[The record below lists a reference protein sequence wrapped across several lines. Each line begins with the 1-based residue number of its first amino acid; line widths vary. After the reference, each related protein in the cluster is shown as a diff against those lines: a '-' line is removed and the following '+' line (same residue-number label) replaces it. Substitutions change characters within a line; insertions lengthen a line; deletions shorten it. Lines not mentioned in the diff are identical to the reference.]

1 MKARQF
7 KRGEDIKVTITK
19 MAFGGRGIAKI
30 ETEEG
35 DIVAF
40 VPNTITGQKVR
51 CRIAKVRKRHLE
63 TKLMEVL
70 ERAPSEVEIPYQA
83 ISGAPFATLP
93 VSMQEK
99 TKKETTIDLLQRI
112 GKVENA
118 PELFDEFISSPL
130 HWHYRNKMEYS
141 FAAIRYDLREKTDTD
156 DFALGFKHRGT
167 WWMVE
172 NLNKDSGLFDEE
184 MENGLKEIR
193 KYCENTGLPAWHHP
207 KKEGFFRFLTVRK
220 SHTDNGLILNLVTS
234 SSGLENFDIE
244 AFSTF
249 LKELYGERLQ
259 GFLHTVNDDI
269 GDRVQPLEGESD
281 LVFGKEYITEKL
293 SGLNFKIQM
302 ESFFQTNPR
311 AAERLYAK
319 AIDYL
324 SEETEE
330 TEGKG
335 LILDLFCGTGTIGQ
349 LVGSKLTE
357 AKILGV
363 DIVAKAIE
371 DAKRSAQENGV
382 PNVEFEAADV
392 GKFLLHHPEYKGKI
406 DAIVLDPPR
415 GGIAPKALIRTIELE
430 ADTIVYI
437 SCNPATLARDT
448 EVLQKQNYQLK
459 KFALVDQFP
468 HTGHVEAVA
477 LFKKS
482 KHE

>member
-1 MKARQF
+1 MKAHQF

-35 DIVAF
+35 EIVAF
-40 VPNTITGQKVR
+40 VPNAITGQKVR

-70 ERAPSEVEIPYQA
+70 ERAPSEIKIPYQP
-83 ISGAPFATLP
+83 ISGAPFATFPL
-93 VSMQEK
+93 QIHQQQH
-99 TKKETTIDLLQRI
+99 THTTIDLLQRI

-118 PELFDEFISSPL
+118 TDLFDEFISSPL

-141 FAAIRYDLREKTDTD
+141 FAAIRYDLREKTDVD

-172 NLNKDSGLFDEE
+172 NLDKDSGLFDEE
-184 MENGLKEIR
+184 MENGLKKIR
-193 KYCENTGLPAWHHP
+193 GYCENTGLAAWHHP

-234 SSGLENFDIE
+234 SKGLEKFDLE
-244 AFSTF
+244 DFSKF
-249 LKELYGERLQ
+249 LQDLLGTRLQ

-281 LVFGKEYITEKL
+281 LIFGKDFIKETL
-293 SGLNFKIQM
+293 SGLTFKIQM
-302 ESFFQTNPR
+302 ESFFQTNPL
-311 AAERLYAK
+311 AAERLYDK
-319 AIDYL
+319 AIEYL
-324 SEETEE
+324 SEE

-349 LVGSKLTE
+349 MVGSKLTE

-363 DIVAKAIE
+363 DIVEKAIE
-371 DAKRSAQENGV
+371 DAKRSAEENGV
-382 PNVEFEAADV
+382 PNVEFHASDV
-392 GKFLLHHPEYKGKI
+392 GKFLLHHPEYQGKI
-406 DAIVLDPPR
+406 DAVVLDPPR
-415 GGIAPKALIRTIELE
+415 GGIAPKALVRTIELG

-448 EVLQKQNYQLK
+448 EVLQGSGYHLK

-477 LFKKS
+477 LFKKN
-482 KHE
+482 

>member
-1 MKARQF
+1 MKAHQF

-35 DIVAF
+35 EIVAF
-40 VPNTITGQKVR
+40 VPNAITGQKVR

-70 ERAPSEVEIPYQA
+70 ERAPSEVEIPYQP

-93 VSMQEK
+93 IEIQEE

-118 PELFDEFISSPL
+118 ADLFDEFISSPL

-141 FAAIRYDLREKTDTD
+141 FAAIRYDLREKTDVD

-172 NLNKDSGLFDEE
+172 NLDKDSGLFDEE
-184 MENGLKEIR
+184 MENGLKKIR
-193 KYCENTGLPAWHHP
+193 GYCENTGLAAWHHP

-234 SSGLENFDIE
+234 SKGLEKFDLE
-244 AFSTF
+244 DFSKF
-249 LKELYGERLQ
+249 LQDLLGNRLQ

-281 LVFGKEYITEKL
+281 LIFGKDFIKETL
-293 SGLNFKIQM
+293 SGLTFKIQM
-302 ESFFQTNPR
+302 ESFFQTNPL
-311 AAERLYAK
+311 AAERLYDK
-319 AIDYL
+319 AIEYL
-324 SEETEE
+324 SEE

-349 LVGSKLTE
+349 MVGSKLTE

-363 DIVAKAIE
+363 DIVEKAIE
-371 DAKRSAQENGV
+371 DAKRSAEENGV
-382 PNVEFEAADV
+382 PNVEFHASDV
-392 GKFLLHHPEYKGKI
+392 GKFLLHHPEYQGKI
-406 DAIVLDPPR
+406 DAVVLDPPR
-415 GGIAPKALIRTIELE
+415 GGIAPKALVRTIELG

-448 EVLQKQNYQLK
+448 EVLQGSGYHLK

-477 LFKKS
+477 LFKKN
-482 KHE
+482 

>member
-1 MKARQF
+1 MKAHQF

-35 DIVAF
+35 EIVAF
-40 VPNTITGQKVR
+40 VPNAITGQKVR

-70 ERAPSEVEIPYQA
+70 ERAPSEIKIPYQP

-93 VSMQEK
+93 IEIQEE

-118 PELFDEFISSPL
+118 ADLFDEFISSPL

-141 FAAIRYDLREKTDTD
+141 FAAIRYDLREKTDVD

-172 NLNKDSGLFDEE
+172 NLDKDSGLFDEE
-184 MENGLKEIR
+184 MENGLKKIR
-193 KYCENTGLPAWHHP
+193 GYCENTGLAAWHHP

-234 SSGLENFDIE
+234 SKGLEKFDLE
-244 AFSTF
+244 DFSKF
-249 LKELYGERLQ
+249 LQDLLGNRLQ

-281 LVFGKEYITEKL
+281 LIFGKDFIKETL
-293 SGLNFKIQM
+293 SGLTFKIQM

-324 SEETEE
+324 SEETE
-330 TEGKG
+330 GKG

-349 LVGSKLTE
+349 MVGSKLTE

-363 DIVAKAIE
+363 DIVEKAIQ
-371 DAKRSAQENGV
+371 DAKRSAEENGV
-382 PNVEFEAADV
+382 PNVEFQASDV
-392 GKFLLHHPEYKGKI
+392 GKFLLHHPEYQGKI
-406 DAIVLDPPR
+406 DAVVLDPPR
-415 GGIAPKALIRTIELE
+415 GGIAPKALVRTIELG

-448 EVLQKQNYQLK
+448 EVLQGSGYHLK

-477 LFKKS
+477 LFKKN
-482 KHE
+482 

>member
-1 MKARQF
+1 MKAHQF

-35 DIVAF
+35 EIVAF
-40 VPNTITGQKVR
+40 VPNAITGQKVR

-70 ERAPSEVEIPYQA
+70 ERAPSEVEIPYQP

-93 VSMQEK
+93 IEIQEE

-118 PELFDEFISSPL
+118 ADLFDEFISSPL

-141 FAAIRYDLREKTDTD
+141 FAAIRYDLREKTDVD

-172 NLNKDSGLFDEE
+172 NLDKDSGLFDEE
-184 MENGLKEIR
+184 MENGLKKIR
-193 KYCENTGLPAWHHP
+193 GYCENTGLAAWHHP

-234 SSGLENFDIE
+234 SKGLEKFDLE
-244 AFSTF
+244 DFSKF
-249 LKELYGERLQ
+249 LQDLLGNRLQ

-281 LVFGKEYITEKL
+281 LIFGKDFIKETL
-293 SGLNFKIQM
+293 SGLTFKIQM

-324 SEETEE
+324 SEETE
-330 TEGKG
+330 GKG

-349 LVGSKLTE
+349 MVGSKLTE
-357 AKILGV
+357 AEILGV
-363 DIVAKAIE
+363 DIVEKAIE
-371 DAKRSAQENGV
+371 DAKRSAEENGV
-382 PNVEFEAADV
+382 PNVKFQASDV
-392 GKFLLHHPEYKGKI
+392 GKFLLHHPEYQGNI
-406 DAIVLDPPR
+406 DAVVLDPPR
-415 GGIAPKALIRTIELE
+415 GGIAPKALVRTIELG
-430 ADTIVYI
+430 ANTIVYI

-448 EVLQKQNYQLK
+448 EVLQGSGYHLK

-477 LFKKS
+477 LFKKN
-482 KHE
+482 

>member
-1 MKARQF
+1 MKAHQF

-35 DIVAF
+35 EIVAF
-40 VPNTITGQKVR
+40 VPNAITGQKVR

-70 ERAPSEVEIPYQA
+70 ERAPSEIKIPYQP

-93 VSMQEK
+93 IEIQEE

-118 PELFDEFISSPL
+118 TDLFDEFISSPL

-141 FAAIRYDLREKTDTD
+141 FAAIRYDLREKTDVD

-172 NLNKDSGLFDEE
+172 NLDKDSGLFDEE
-184 MENGLKEIR
+184 MENGLKKIR
-193 KYCENTGLPAWHHP
+193 GYCENTGLAAWHHP

-234 SSGLENFDIE
+234 SKGLEKFDLE
-244 AFSTF
+244 DFSKF
-249 LKELYGERLQ
+249 LQDLLGNRLQ

-281 LVFGKEYITEKL
+281 LIFGKDFIKETL
-293 SGLNFKIQM
+293 SGLTFKIQM

-324 SEETEE
+324 SEETE
-330 TEGKG
+330 GKG

-349 LVGSKLTE
+349 MVGSKLTE

-363 DIVAKAIE
+363 DIVEKAIE
-371 DAKRSAQENGV
+371 DAKRSAEENGV
-382 PNVEFEAADV
+382 PNVEFHASDV
-392 GKFLLHHPEYKGKI
+392 GKFLLHHPEYQGKI
-406 DAIVLDPPR
+406 DAVVLDPPR
-415 GGIAPKALIRTIELE
+415 GGIAPKALVRTIELG

-448 EVLQKQNYQLK
+448 EVLQGSGYHLK

-477 LFKKS
+477 LFKKN
-482 KHE
+482 

>member
-1 MKARQF
+1 MKAHQF

-35 DIVAF
+35 EIVAF
-40 VPNTITGQKVR
+40 VPNAITGQKVR

-70 ERAPSEVEIPYQA
+70 ERAPSEIKIPYQP

-93 VSMQEK
+93 IEIQEE

-118 PELFDEFISSPL
+118 TDLFDEFISSPL

-141 FAAIRYDLREKTDTD
+141 FAAIRYDLREKTDVD

-172 NLNKDSGLFDEE
+172 NLDKDSGLFDEE
-184 MENGLKEIR
+184 MENGLKKIR
-193 KYCENTGLPAWHHP
+193 GYCENTGLAAWHHP

-234 SSGLENFDIE
+234 SKGLEKFDLE
-244 AFSTF
+244 DFSKF
-249 LKELYGERLQ
+249 LQDLLGNRLQ

-281 LVFGKEYITEKL
+281 LIFGKDFIKETL
-293 SGLNFKIQM
+293 SGLTFKIQM
-302 ESFFQTNPR
+302 ESFFQTNPL
-311 AAERLYAK
+311 AAERLYDK
-319 AIDYL
+319 AIEYL
-324 SEETEE
+324 SEE

-349 LVGSKLTE
+349 MVGSKLTE

-363 DIVAKAIE
+363 DIVEKAIE
-371 DAKRSAQENGV
+371 DAKRSAEENGV
-382 PNVEFEAADV
+382 PNVEFHASDV
-392 GKFLLHHPEYKGKI
+392 GKFLLHHPEYQGKI
-406 DAIVLDPPR
+406 DAVVLDPPR
-415 GGIAPKALIRTIELE
+415 GGIAPKALVRTIELG

-448 EVLQKQNYQLK
+448 EVLQGSGYHLK

-477 LFKKS
+477 LFKKN
-482 KHE
+482 

>member
-1 MKARQF
+1 MKAHQF

-35 DIVAF
+35 EIVAF
-40 VPNTITGQKVR
+40 VPNAITGQKVR

-70 ERAPSEVEIPYQA
+70 ERAPSEVEIPYQP

-93 VSMQEK
+93 IEIQEE

-118 PELFDEFISSPL
+118 ADLFDEFISSPL

-141 FAAIRYDLREKTDTD
+141 FAAIRYDLREKTDVD

-172 NLNKDSGLFDEE
+172 NLDKDSGLFDEE
-184 MENGLKEIR
+184 MENGLKKIR
-193 KYCENTGLPAWHHP
+193 GYCENTGLAAWHHP
-207 KKEGFFRFLTVRK
+207 KKEGFFRFLAVRK

-234 SSGLENFDIE
+234 SKGLEKFDLE
-244 AFSTF
+244 DFSKF
-249 LKELYGERLQ
+249 LQDLLGNRLQ

-281 LVFGKEYITEKL
+281 LIFGKDFIKETL
-293 SGLNFKIQM
+293 SGLTFKIQM

-319 AIDYL
+319 AIEYL
-324 SEETEE
+324 SEE

-349 LVGSKLTE
+349 MVGSKLTE

-363 DIVAKAIE
+363 DIVEKAIE
-371 DAKRSAQENGV
+371 DAKRSAEENGV
-382 PNVEFEAADV
+382 PNVEFHASDV
-392 GKFLLHHPEYKGKI
+392 GKFLLHHPEYQGKI
-406 DAIVLDPPR
+406 DAVVLDPPR
-415 GGIAPKALIRTIELE
+415 GGIAPKALVRTIELG

-448 EVLQKQNYQLK
+448 EVLQGSGYHLK

-477 LFKKS
+477 LFKKN
-482 KHE
+482 

>member
-1 MKARQF
+1 MKAHQF

-35 DIVAF
+35 EIVAF
-40 VPNTITGQKVR
+40 VPNAITGQKVR

-70 ERAPSEVEIPYQA
+70 ERAPSEVEIPYQP

-93 VSMQEK
+93 IEIQEE

-118 PELFDEFISSPL
+118 ADLFDEFISSPL

-141 FAAIRYDLREKTDTD
+141 FAAIRYDLREKTDVD

-172 NLNKDSGLFDEE
+172 NLDKDSGLFDEE
-184 MENGLKEIR
+184 MENGLKKIR
-193 KYCENTGLPAWHHP
+193 GYCENTGLAAWHHP

-234 SSGLENFDIE
+234 SKGLEKFDLE
-244 AFSTF
+244 DFSKF
-249 LKELYGERLQ
+249 LQDLLGNRLP

-281 LVFGKEYITEKL
+281 LIFGKDFIKETL
-293 SGLNFKIQM
+293 SGLTFKIQM

-324 SEETEE
+324 SEETE
-330 TEGKG
+330 GKG

-349 LVGSKLTE
+349 MVGSKLTE

-363 DIVAKAIE
+363 DIVEKAIE
-371 DAKRSAQENGV
+371 DAKRSAEENGV
-382 PNVEFEAADV
+382 PNVKFQASDV
-392 GKFLLHHPEYKGKI
+392 GKFLLHHPEYQGNI
-406 DAIVLDPPR
+406 DAVVLDPPR
-415 GGIAPKALIRTIELE
+415 GGIAPKALVRTIELG
-430 ADTIVYI
+430 ANTIVYI

-448 EVLQKQNYQLK
+448 EVLQGSGYHLK

-477 LFKKS
+477 LFKKN
-482 KHE
+482 